1 MATKN
6 AKQELFEK
14 AVKNVNKNLM
24 TQRKS
29 DEDVL
34 AIFGDK
40 PKKVPTISTGSIV
53 LDSLIGGGFPKG
65 RMIEIYG
72 PEASGKTSISLT
84 AAANVQAEGG
94 TVAFVDLEHALDP
107 AYATKLGVDVPSM
120 AFSQPSDA
128 QQALQTVAAL
138 AKTEAVDMIIVDS
151 IAAMVP
157 REILEGSTDDNTMA
171 LLARLM
177 STNVP
182 KVATIA
188 AKSGTTIVFINQ
200 VREAVGVMFGNP
212 ETTPGGK
219 AMKFAASQ
227 RIRVS
232 KVGKPVTDEKGD
244 PIGSEVR
251 FNITKNK
258 IGAPY
263 KKGET
268 VLTFNHGINVA
279 NELVE
284 IGPKIG
290 VIEKP
295 TNRSW
300 VNPITQKKFAT
311 SKAEAVKALESDEEL
326 FNSIA
331 DQVYA
336 YFTGDAM
343 LTPTEDTQAEG
354 DGENSEDSGNDD
366 DVVGTVDTETGE
378 ILDDENEE

>member
-1 MATKN
+1 MATKQS
-6 AKQELFEK
+6 KQELFEK
-14 AVKNVNKNLM
+14 AIANTNKNLM
-24 TQRKS
+24 KARGEH
-29 DEDVL
+29 DDVL
-34 AIFGDK
+34 SIFGDK

-65 RMIEIYG
+65 RIIEIYG

-94 TVAFVDLEHALDP
+94 TVAFIDFEHALDP
-107 AYATKLGVDVPSM
+107 NYSTKLGVDVSKL
-120 AFSQPSDA
+120 AISQPRDA
-128 QQALQTVAAL
+128 QQGFSVIGHLINTQV
-138 AKTEAVDMIIVDS
+138 VDMIIVDS

-157 REILEGSTDDNTMA
+157 REIVEGNPDDNTMA

-177 STNVP
+177 STNIP
-182 KVATIA
+182 KIASLA
-188 AKSGTTIVFINQ
+188 AKNGTTVVFINQ

-232 KVGKPVTDEKGD
+232 KVGKPVVGEDKE
-244 PIGSEVR
+244 PIGNEVR
-251 FNITKNK
+251 FSITKNK
-258 IGAPY
+258 IAPPY

-279 NELVE
+279 SELAE

-290 VIEKP
+290 VIDKP

-300 VNPITQKKFAT
+300 VNPLTEEKFAT
-311 SKAEAVKALESDEEL
+311 SKAEAVAALEKNEEL

-336 YFTGDAM
+336 YFDGSSTLSSGA
-343 LTPTEDTQAEG
+343 DT
-354 DGENSEDSGNDD
+354 DSAAPANTDDNEDD
-366 DVVGTVDTETGE
+366 DLNVDTETGE
-378 ILDDENEE
+378 IIEDGDEDE